1 MTGTAQMT
9 SIIAPSPIVA
19 GSGSVIVSIGELT
32 GDRLE
37 TDDERIAAAI
47 ARGDEQALE
56 EAHQRWSRPVFAFLV
71 RRMGERPA
79 AEDVL
84 QQVFL
89 EVWQKA
95 ERFDPDRGTFLAWMM
110 AIANSRSLDSLRKR
124 VPDPVDPTEQGIGD
138 PARGAD
144 RDEVE
149 EFLAS
154 WNFARM
160 VERLPAEEAEPIR
173 LRFNDD
179 LSQTEIARRT
189 GVPLGTVK
197 SRMVSGMKR
206 LRQEMEGAR

>member
-89 EVWQKA
+89 EVW
-95 ERFDPDRGTFLAWMM
+95 
-110 AIANSRSLDSLRKR
+110 
-124 VPDPVDPTEQGIGD
+124 
-138 PARGAD
+138 
-144 RDEVE
+144 
-149 EFLAS
+149 
-154 WNFARM
+154 
-160 VERLPAEEAEPIR
+160 
-173 LRFNDD
+173 
-179 LSQTEIARRT
+179 
-189 GVPLGTVK
+189 
-197 SRMVSGMKR
+197 
-206 LRQEMEGAR
+206 